1 MTWLISKIVGNPM
14 VLLALLAAAFLA
26 GATVGSSAAWYIQS
40 VRIDKAEAAHLRY
53 AAEVEQ
59 NAIAAKRAALDKE
72 RFWIGEIENA
82 RINAQSREARLKRDV
97 ANAQSAVV
105 GLRNDLGAL
114 RARLATSPVAACLAT
129 ADSLGILLGQCA
141 EAYRDVSEIADRHA
155 SDVQTLI
162 EAWPR
167 QDTTNREAKKK

>member
-1 MTWLISKIVGNPM
+1 MGIITG
-14 VLLALLAAAFLA
+14 LLKAYWPQLAAFFIAVSIGFGIAWNIQGIRLDSLDVAFN
-26 GATVGSSAAWYIQS
+26 
-40 VRIDKAEAAHLRY
+40 RY
-53 AAEVEQ
+53 QAEVEM
-59 NAIAAKRAALDKE
+59 NAATAKRAALDKE
-72 RFWIGEIENA
+72 KFWLGEIENA

-114 RARLATSPVAACLAT
+114 RARLATSTEASCLAT
-129 ADSLGILLGQCA
+129 ADSLGVLLGQCA

>member
-14 VLLALLAAAFLA
+14 VLLALLAAAFVT
-26 GATVGSSAAWYIQS
+26 GVTVGSSAAWYIQS
-40 VRIDKAEAAHLRY
+40 IRIDKAETAHLRY
-53 AAEVEQ
+53 AAEVEK

-114 RARLATSPVAACLAT
+114 RAKLAKSPVAACLDT
-129 ADSLGILLGQCA
+129 ADSLGVLLGQCA

-167 QDTTNREAKKK
+167 GKE

>member
-1 MTWLISKIVGNPM
+1 MRRVPLAIGCDMALFLAFAKAYWLQ
-14 VLLALLAAAFLA
+14 LAAFFIAVSIGF
-26 GATVGSSAAWYIQS
+26 GIAWNIQGMRLDS
-40 VRIDKAEAAHLRY
+40 LDITFKRY
-53 AAEVEQ
+53 QVEVEQ

-114 RARLATSPVAACLAT
+114 RARLATSTEASCLAT
-129 ADSLGILLGQCA
+129 ADSLGVLLGQCA
-141 EAYRDVSEIADRHA
+141 ENYRAMAEVADRHA

-162 EAWPR
+162 EAWP
-167 QDTTNREAKKK
+167 K

>member
-14 VLLALLAAAFLA
+14 VLLALLAAAFVT
-26 GATVGSSAAWYIQS
+26 GVTVGSSAAWYIQS
-40 VRIDKAEAAHLRY
+40 IRIDKAETAHLRY

-59 NAIAAKRAALDKE
+59 NAIAAKLAALDKE

-114 RARLATSPVAACLAT
+114 RARLATSTETSCLAT
-129 ADSLGILLGQCA
+129 ADSLGVLLGQCA

-167 QDTTNREAKKK
+167 GNKGD

>member
-14 VLLALLAAAFLA
+14 VLPALLAAAFVT
-26 GATVGSSAAWYIQS
+26 GVTVGSSAAWYIQS
-40 VRIDKAEAAHLRY
+40 IRIDKAETAHLRY

-59 NAIAAKRAALDKE
+59 NAIAAKLAALDKE
-72 RFWIGEIENA
+72 RFWLGEIENA

-114 RARLATSPVAACLAT
+114 RARLATSTEASCLAT
-129 ADSLGILLGQCA
+129 ADSLGVLLGQCA

>member
-14 VLLALLAAAFLA
+14 VLLALLAAAFVT
-26 GATVGSSAAWYIQS
+26 GVTVGSSAAWYIQS
-40 VRIDKAEAAHLRY
+40 IRIDKAETAHLRY
-53 AAEVEQ
+53 AAEVEK
-59 NAIAAKRAALDKE
+59 NAIASKQAALDREK
-72 RFWIGEIENA
+72 FWLGDIENA

-114 RARLATSPVAACLAT
+114 RDRLAKSTVAACLDT
-129 ADSLGILLGQCA
+129 ADSLGVLLGQCA

-167 QDTTNREAKKK
+167 GSATNRDWEKK

>member
-1 MTWLISKIVGNPM
+1 MG
-14 VLLALLAAAFLA
+14 LLLSFAKSYWPQLAAFVGAVAIGFGLA
-26 GATVGSSAAWYIQS
+26 WNLQG
-40 VRIDKAEAAHLRY
+40 VRLDALEIEFGQYRN
-53 AAEVEQ
+53 EVER
-59 NAIAAKRAALDKE
+59 NAVAAKRAALDKE
-72 RFWIGEIENA
+72 KFWLGEIENA
-82 RINAQSREARLKRDV
+82 RINAQSREARLKRDA

-114 RARLATSPVAACLAT
+114 RDRLAKSPVAACLDT
-129 ADSLGILLGQCA
+129 ADSLGVLLGQCA

-155 SDVQTLI
+155 SEVQTLI

>member
-1 MTWLISKIVGNPM
+1 MGIITG
-14 VLLALLAAAFLA
+14 LLKAYWPQLAAFFIAVSIGF
-26 GATVGSSAAWYIQS
+26 GIAWNIQGMRLDS
-40 VRIDKAEAAHLRY
+40 LDITFKRY
-53 AAEVEQ
+53 QVEVEQ
-59 NAIAAKRAALDKE
+59 NAIAAKLAALDKE

-82 RINAQSREARLKRDV
+82 RINAQSREARLERDV

-114 RARLATSPVAACLAT
+114 RARLATSTESSCRAT

-167 QDTTNREAKKK
+167 GKEEGKR

>member
-14 VLLALLAAAFLA
+14 VLLALLAAAFVT
-26 GATVGSSAAWYIQS
+26 GVTVGSSAAWYIQS
-40 VRIDKAEAAHLRY
+40 IRIDKAETAHLRY

-59 NAIAAKRAALDKE
+59 NAIVAKREALDKE
-72 RFWIGEIENA
+72 KFWLGEIENA

-105 GLRNDLGAL
+105 GLRNDLSAL
-114 RARLATSPVAACLAT
+114 RDRLAKSPVAACLDT
-129 ADSLGILLGQCA
+129 ADSLGVLLGQCA

-162 EAWPR
+162 EAWPLGKEEGKR
-167 QDTTNREAKKK
+167 

>member
-14 VLLALLAAAFLA
+14 VLLELLATAFVA
-26 GATVGSSAAWYIQS
+26 GVTVGSSAAWYIQS
-40 VRIDKAEAAHLRY
+40 IRIDKAETAHLRY

-59 NAIAAKRAALDKE
+59 NAIVAKREALDKE
-72 RFWIGEIENA
+72 KFWLGEIENA

-105 GLRNDLGAL
+105 GLRNDLSAL
-114 RARLATSPVAACLAT
+114 RDRLAKSPVAACLDT
-129 ADSLGILLGQCA
+129 ADSLGVLLGQCA

-162 EAWPR
+162 EAWPLGKEEGKR
-167 QDTTNREAKKK
+167 